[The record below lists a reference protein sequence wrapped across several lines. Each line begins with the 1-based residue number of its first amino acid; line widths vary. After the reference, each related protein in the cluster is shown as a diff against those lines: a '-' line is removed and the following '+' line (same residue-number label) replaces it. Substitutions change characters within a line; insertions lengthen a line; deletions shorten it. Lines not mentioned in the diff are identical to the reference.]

1 MRASITVSTV
11 LLSLAVLT
19 AACDAPDSG
28 DTDRITLSPVEVS
41 AVLELVNDPASD
53 AAFLDVEVGLDHRA
67 ASNIIALRNGP
78 DGVYPSS
85 DDRPFDTL
93 EELET
98 VKYVGQFAMSIL
110 RDFVNDHPAPSG
122 AFVDGV
128 EFTGTERAAV
138 LWGVTQATEEE
149 LDDVVQLASDTAA
162 SIIEHAPYD
171 SMDELAAVPN
181 VGKTTLTQLRAY
193 SASWSDL
200 SALAGTFDGIEFEA
214 NDAAA
219 ALELANH
226 ATFEQLTAG
235 GVYASG
241 ARALVDHR
249 PYENLSEVAGVSGV
263 GSSTMQALKSM

>member
-1 MRASITVSTV
+1 MRASILS

-19 AACDAPDSG
+19 AACDPADSG

-41 AVLELVNDPASD
+41 AVLDLVNDPATD

-67 ASNIIALRNGP
+67 AANIIALRNGA

-85 DDRPFDTL
+85 DDHPIDTL

-122 AFVDGV
+122 ALVEGV
-128 EFTGTERAAV
+128 EFTAAEASAV
-138 LWGVTQATEEE
+138 LWGVNQATEEE
-149 LDDVVQLASDTAA
+149 LDIVVKLSSDAAA
-162 SIIEHAPYD
+162 SLIEGAPYE

-181 VGKTTLTQLRAY
+181 VGKTTLGLLRAY
-193 SASWSDL
+193 SPSWTDL
-200 SALAGTFDGIEFEA
+200 SALAGTFDGVEFEA
-214 NDAAA
+214 HDAAD
-219 ALELANH
+219 ALEIANH

-241 ARALVDHR
+241 ARAIVDHR
-249 PYENLSEVAGVSGV
+249 PYENLAEVAGTSGV